1 MKLYTL
7 EDVIKSDL
15 EEGIFVPYDKNN
27 ETFINKYINGLK
39 KENNEIEIT
48 TNDIEYNNLEELFL
62 IMKEYVYVFIE
73 DEDRGELYEEF

>member
-39 KENNEIEIT
+39 KENNEIEIS

>member
-15 EEGIFVPYDKNN
+15 EEGIFVPYDENN
-27 ETFINKYINGLK
+27 ETFINKYISGLK
-39 KENNEIEIT
+39 KENNEIEIST
-48 TNDIEYNNLEELFL
+48 SDIEYNNLEELFL

-73 DEDRGELYEEF
+73 DGDTGEN

>member
-15 EEGIFVPYDKNN
+15 EEGVFVPYDENN

-39 KENNEIEIT
+39 KENNEIEIST
-48 TNDIEYNNLEELFL
+48 SDIEYNNLEELFL

-73 DEDRGELYEEF
+73 DGYRGELDEEF

>member
-15 EEGIFVPYDKNN
+15 EEGVFVPYDENN
-27 ETFINKYINGLK
+27 ETFINKYISGLK
-39 KENNEIEIT
+39 KENNEIEIST
-48 TNDIEYNNLEELFL
+48 SDIEYNNLEELFL

-73 DEDRGELYEEF
+73 DGDRGELDEEF

>member
-7 EDVIKSDL
+7 EDVVKSDL

-39 KENNEIEIT
+39 KENNEIEIS

>member
-39 KENNEIEIT
+39 KENNEIEIS

-73 DEDRGELYEEF
+73 DGDRGELDEEF